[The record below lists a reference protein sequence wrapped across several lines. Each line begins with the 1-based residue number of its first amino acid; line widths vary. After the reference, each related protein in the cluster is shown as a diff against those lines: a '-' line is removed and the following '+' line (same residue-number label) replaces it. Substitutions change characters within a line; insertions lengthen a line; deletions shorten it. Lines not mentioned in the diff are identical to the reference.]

1 VLFFFELLVFLLSM
15 LTLGLG
21 EFVGRGLALGVWL
34 ACTAASLVGY
44 LLVRGSLS
52 RPLPR
57 PLPEAGR
64 GASSPPRL
72 GEGPGEG
79 SDASTRLDDR
89 WNRTLLYTWRRTN
102 ALLLFGAIVVGG
114 WYWLGAGA

>member
-44 LLVRGSLS
+44 LLAHR
-52 RPLPR
+52 
-57 PLPEAGR
+57 
-64 GASSPPRL
+64 
-72 GEGPGEG
+72 
-79 SDASTRLDDR
+79 STALDDR